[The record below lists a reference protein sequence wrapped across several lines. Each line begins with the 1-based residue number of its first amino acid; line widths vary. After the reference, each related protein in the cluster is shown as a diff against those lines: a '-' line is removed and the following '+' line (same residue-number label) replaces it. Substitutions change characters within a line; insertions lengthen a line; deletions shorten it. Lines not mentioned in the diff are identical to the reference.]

1 MLSITVFF
9 AVTMSLI
16 IFIAIGWNIR
26 SIIRYRKA
34 VANLKVGD
42 TYISALEDC
51 DPFIN
56 VETYGCTI
64 KEIRYDKR
72 RRPHVKFEYSDGT
85 IDTMLFYDFINEF
98 NKVN

>member
-9 AVTMSLI
+9 VVTTSLI
-16 IFIAIGWNIR
+16 IFAAIGWDIR
-26 SIIRYRKA
+26 SIIRYKKE

-42 TYISALEDC
+42 KYISALEDC

-56 VETYGCTI
+56 TDTYGCTI
-64 KEIRYDKR
+64 KEIRYDKH
-72 RRPHVKFEYSDGT
+72 RRPHVKFEYADGS
-85 IDTMLFYDFINEF
+85 IDTMPFYNFINEF

>member
-9 AVTMSLI
+9 AVAMSLI
-16 IFIAIGWNIR
+16 IFVAIGWNIR
-26 SIIRYRKA
+26 SIICYKKA

-42 TYISALEDC
+42 KYISALEDC

-56 VETYGCTI
+56 AEAHGCTI
-64 KEIRYDKR
+64 KEIRYDKH
-72 RRPHVKFEYSDGT
+72 RRPHVKFEYSDGSV
-85 IDTMLFYDFINEF
+85 DTMLFYNFINEF

>member
-9 AVTMSLI
+9 TITMSLI
-16 IFIAIGWNIR
+16 IFVAIGWNIR
-26 SIIRYRKA
+26 SIIRYIKE

-42 TYISALEDC
+42 KYISALEDC

-56 VETYGCTI
+56 TEAYGCTI
-64 KEIRYDKR
+64 KEIRYDKHR
-72 RRPHVKFEYSDGT
+72 HPHVKFEYTDGSV
-85 IDTMLFYDFINEF
+85 DAMLFYNFINEF